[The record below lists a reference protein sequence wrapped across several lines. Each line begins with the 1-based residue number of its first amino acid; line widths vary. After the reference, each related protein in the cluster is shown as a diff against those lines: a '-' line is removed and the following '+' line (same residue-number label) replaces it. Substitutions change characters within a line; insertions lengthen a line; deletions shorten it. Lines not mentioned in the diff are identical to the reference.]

1 MSFTQRSQKVQA
13 SQTMA
18 ITALVDSLRREGKDI
33 LDLGA
38 GEPDFDTP
46 DVIKE
51 AGIRAIQE
59 GFTKYTPASGTLEL
73 KKAICE
79 KIKTDYGIEYSPPEI
94 LVTCGAKHA
103 VVNVLLALCEQGDEV
118 IIPAPYWTSY
128 PEQVRFVDAT
138 PVILET
144 DESTDF
150 KISPKQLEDA
160 VNPNTKLLILNSPSN
175 PTGSI
180 YSQSELYGLAEVIKK
195 HNFHVLSDEIY
206 DKIIYDGLNHVSLAA
221 FPELR
226 DRVILVNG
234 VSKSYAM
241 TGWRI
246 GYMAG
251 NSELIKAAAKIQSHT
266 TSNPCSISQK
276 ASIAALQADEA
287 IVAEMVGAFD
297 RRRKYLAEQLTTIP
311 KIRCNL
317 PKGAFYM
324 FPNVSGYFGCK
335 HNDKTIENSMDF
347 CSFLLPEAG
356 IAFVPGEAFGSSR
369 NVRISYATS
378 MENLRETISRLT
390 RALVQLRN
398 KNRFSFR

>member
-51 AGIRAIQE
+51 AGIRAIQQ

-150 KISPKQLEDA
+150 KISPKQLENA
-160 VNPNTKLLILNSPSN
+160 VNSNTKLLILNSPSN
-175 PTGSI
+175 PTGSV
-180 YSQSELYGLAEVIKK
+180 YTQSELFGLAEVIRK

-297 RRRKYLAEQLTTIP
+297 RRRKYLAEQLTAIP
-311 KIRCNL
+311 KIKCNL

-398 KNRFSFR
+398 QN

>member
-1 MSFTQRSQKVQA
+1 MSFTQRSQKVQP

-51 AGIRAIQE
+51 AGIRAIRE

-79 KIKTDYGIEYSPPEI
+79 KIETDYGIEYSPPEI
-94 LVTCGAKHA
+94 LVNCGAKHA

-118 IIPAPYWTSY
+118 IIPAPCWTSY

-150 KISPKQLEDA
+150 KISPKQLENA
-160 VNPNTKLLILNSPSN
+160 VNSNTKLLILNSPSN
-175 PTGSI
+175 PTGSV
-180 YSQSELYGLAEVIKK
+180 YSQSELSGLAEVIKK

-206 DKIIYDGLNHVSLAA
+206 DKIIYDGFNHVSLAA
-221 FPELR
+221 FTELR

-266 TSNPCSISQK
+266 TSNPCSISQR
-276 ASIAALQADEA
+276 ASIAALQADDA
-287 IVAEMVGAFD
+287 LVADMVCAVD
-297 RRRKYLAEQLTTIP
+297 RRRKYLAEQLTVIP
-311 KIRCNL
+311 KIKCDL

-324 FPNVSGYFGCK
+324 FPNVSPYFGCK
-335 HNDKTIENSMDF
+335 YNGKTIENSMDF
-347 CSFLLPEAG
+347 CSFLLQEAG
-356 IAFVPGEAFGSSR
+356 VAFVPGEAFGSSR

-390 RALVQLRN
+390 RVLDQLRN
-398 KNRFSFR
+398 KN

>member
-1 MSFTQRSQKVQA
+1 LISFARRIQKVQP

-18 ITALVDSLRREGKDI
+18 ITALVDSLRREGRDI

-51 AGIRAIQE
+51 AGIRAIRE

-79 KIKTDYGIEYSPPEI
+79 KIETDYGIEYSPPEI
-94 LVTCGAKHA
+94 LVNCGAKHA

-180 YSQSELYGLAEVIKK
+180 YSQSELSGLAEVIKK
-195 HNFHVLSDEIY
+195 HKFHVLSDEIY

-221 FPELR
+221 FTELR

-266 TSNPCSISQK
+266 TSNPCSISQQ
-276 ASIAALQADEA
+276 ASIAALQADDA
-287 IVAEMVGAFD
+287 IVAEMVRAFD
-297 RRRKYLAEQLTTIP
+297 RRRKYLAEQLTAIP
-311 KIRCNL
+311 QITCNL
-317 PKGAFYM
+317 PQGAFYM

-335 HNDKTIENSMDF
+335 YNGQAIENSMDF
-347 CSFLLPEAG
+347 CSFLLQEAG
-356 IAFVPGEAFGSSR
+356 VAFVPGEAFGSIR

-378 MENLRETISRLT
+378 MENLRETILRLT
-390 RALVQLRN
+390 HALVQFRN
-398 KNRFSFR
+398 

>member
-1 MSFTQRSQKVQA
+1 MAFTQRVQKVRS

-51 AGIRAIQE
+51 AGIRAIQD
-59 GFTKYTPASGTLEL
+59 GFTKYTPASGTLEF
-73 KKAICE
+73 KKTICE
-79 KIKTDYGIEYSPPEI
+79 KIETDYGIKYSPPEI

-103 VVNVLLALCEQGDEV
+103 VVNVLLTLCQQGDEV
-118 IIPAPYWTSY
+118 IVPGPYWTSY

-144 DESTDF
+144 DESTNF
-150 KISPKQLEDA
+150 KISPQQLEDA

-175 PTGSI
+175 PTGSV
-180 YSQSELYGLAEVIKK
+180 YTQSELSGLAEVIKK
-195 HNFHVLSDEIY
+195 HDFHVLSDEIY
-206 DKIIYDGLNHVSLAA
+206 HKIIYDGLNHSSLAS
-221 FPELR
+221 FTELR

-246 GYMAG
+246 GYMAA

-266 TSNPCSISQK
+266 TSNPCSISQQ
-276 ASIAALQADEA
+276 AGIAALQADDA
-287 IVAEMVGAFD
+287 VVAEMVRAFD
-297 RRRKYLAEQLTTIP
+297 RRRKYLAEQLAAIP
-311 KIRCNL
+311 KIKCDL
-317 PKGAFYM
+317 PRGAFYM
-324 FPNVSGYFGCK
+324 FPNVAGYFDCK
-335 HNDKTIENSMDF
+335 YNGKPIENSMDF
-347 CSFLLPEAG
+347 CSFVLQEAG
-356 IAFVPGEAFGSSR
+356 VAFVPGEAFGSSN

-378 MENLRETISRLT
+378 MENLRESISRLT
-390 RALVQLRN
+390 RALLQLRDEN
-398 KNRFSFR
+398 

>member
-18 ITALVDSLRREGKDI
+18 ISALVDSLRREGKDI

-79 KIKTDYGIEYSPPEI
+79 KIKTGYGIEYSPHQI

-175 PTGSI
+175 PTGSV
-180 YSQSELYGLAEVIKK
+180 YTQSELSGLAEVIKK
-195 HNFHVLSDEIY
+195 PDFSILSDEIY
-206 DKIIYDGLNHVSLAA
+206 DKIIYDGLHPVSLAA
-221 FPELR
+221 
-226 DRVILVNG
+226 
-234 VSKSYAM
+234 
-241 TGWRI
+241 
-246 GYMAG
+246 
-251 NSELIKAAAKIQSHT
+251 
-266 TSNPCSISQK
+266 
-276 ASIAALQADEA
+276 
-287 IVAEMVGAFD
+287 
-297 RRRKYLAEQLTTIP
+297 
-311 KIRCNL
+311 
-317 PKGAFYM
+317 
-324 FPNVSGYFGCK
+324 
-335 HNDKTIENSMDF
+335 
-347 CSFLLPEAG
+347 
-356 IAFVPGEAFGSSR
+356 
-369 NVRISYATS
+369 
-378 MENLRETISRLT
+378 
-390 RALVQLRN
+390 
-398 KNRFSFR
+398 

>member
-1 MSFTQRSQKVQA
+1 MSFTKRSQNIQP

-51 AGIRAIQE
+51 AGIRAIRE

-79 KIKTDYGIEYSPPEI
+79 KIETDYGIEYSPPEI
-94 LVTCGAKHA
+94 LVNCGAKHA

-150 KISPKQLEDA
+150 KISPKQLENA
-160 VNPNTKLLILNSPSN
+160 VNSNTKLLILNSPSN
-175 PTGSI
+175 PTGSV
-180 YSQSELYGLAEVIKK
+180 YSQSELSGLAEVIKK

-206 DKIIYDGLNHVSLAA
+206 DKIIYDGFNHVSLAA
-221 FPELR
+221 FTELR

-266 TSNPCSISQK
+266 TSNPCSISQR
-276 ASIAALQADEA
+276 ASIAALQADDA
-287 IVAEMVGAFD
+287 IVADMVCAFD
-297 RRRKYLAEQLTTIP
+297 RRRKYLAEQLTVIP
-311 KIRCNL
+311 KIKCDL

-324 FPNVSGYFGCK
+324 FPNVSPYFGCK
-335 HNDKTIENSMDF
+335 YNGKTIENSMDF
-347 CSFLLPEAG
+347 CSFLLQEAG
-356 IAFVPGEAFGSSR
+356 VAFVPGEAFGSSR

-398 KNRFSFR
+398 KN